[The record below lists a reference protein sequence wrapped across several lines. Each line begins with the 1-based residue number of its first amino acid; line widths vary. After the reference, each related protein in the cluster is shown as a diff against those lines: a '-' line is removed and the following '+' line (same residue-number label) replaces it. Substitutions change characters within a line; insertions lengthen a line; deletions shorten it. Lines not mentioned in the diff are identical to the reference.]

1 MRFDADHPLN
11 ALFVASQQGKGA
23 GTADVLE
30 PWDAKPS
37 AWDKRGSPPGVVQHL
52 WKKLG
57 NKLPVNCRAI
67 LYGSPVLIEPSSGV
81 VIAKAYGT
89 VYVIRVCPGDIEAA
103 LSLGCTTTHQ
113 WSDGTT
119 LDLQQELGVDWV
131 FGHFLKEEYGWLQNT
146 FTMVAVESS

>member
-1 MRFDADHPLN
+1 
-11 ALFVASQQGKGA
+11 
-23 GTADVLE
+23 
-30 PWDAKPS
+30 
-37 AWDKRGSPPGVVQHL
+37 VQHL